1 MHGIFTIILF
11 ITVSLNKRERER
23 EESFQVILML
33 VEFENKTISGG
44 HPLLKM
50 RTVFV
55 NLGGI
60 QCYTFL
66 IQGKTCHYLY
76 PNLESWC
83 HVAFVTPPIH
93 PPLLWDIM
101 NSFVCSF
108 GFKNVQ
114 TVLQCFM
121 E

>member
-11 ITVSLNKRERER
+11 ITVSLNKRES

-44 HPLLKM
+44 HPLLKI

-66 IQGKTCHYLY
+66 IQGKPTHTSPSPLGHY
-76 PNLESWC
+76 E
-83 HVAFVTPPIH
+83 
-93 PPLLWDIM
+93 
-101 NSFVCSF
+101 
-108 GFKNVQ
+108 
-114 TVLQCFM
+114 
-121 E
+121 